1 MFIGVSDEHE
11 SRETRN
17 TPITFSPFACSL
29 GLPAS
34 SSGCP
39 SSRPAAGSS
48 AHSALQR
55 TDGKANAARANPL
68 SPSKHHTL
76 RLQATDSV
84 DRSQRCSARPI
95 SYLFAS
101 MQFNTVASEES
112 FSSTRGVSR
121 EGIGKHQLRVQPTQ
135 CPSCHDCRSWKRSP
149 ANPISAGS
157 KSCCR
162 YASSRLFSSQI
173 CRRYPDPPPLAR

>member
-1 MFIGVSDEHE
+1 MNRGRLGTHR
-11 SRETRN
+11 SRSRR
-17 TPITFSPFACSL
+17 SRAL
-29 GLPAS
+29 
-34 SSGCP
+34 SGC
-39 SSRPAAGSS
+39 RPRLLGAHHRAPQQVLLRI
-48 AHSALQR
+48 AHSKGPMEKQTLRGR
-55 TDGKANAARANPL
+55 TL

-84 DRSQRCSARPI
+84 DRSQRCSARPL

-112 FSSTRGVSR
+112 FLSTRGVSR
-121 EGIGKHQLRVQPTQ
+121 EGIGKHQLRIQPTQ